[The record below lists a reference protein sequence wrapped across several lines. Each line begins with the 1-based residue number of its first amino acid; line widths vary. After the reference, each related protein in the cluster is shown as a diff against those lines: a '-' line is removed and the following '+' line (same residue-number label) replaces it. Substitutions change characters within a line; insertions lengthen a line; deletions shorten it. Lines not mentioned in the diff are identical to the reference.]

1 MQLVQLS
8 NKLKPLTLAVGLLS
22 ATSTFAYSDIDNY
35 SGILTIASNNRTS
48 EYIKSVDKSDN
59 TLFFNKFRFEN
70 HLINWQKK
78 TLFLSSTKAI
88 VENEDFQAIIAMGQF
103 AVPYIVEEIDNKPS
117 TLVWALNLIYNR
129 KITNNPTAT
138 ISDACKLWVKELK
151 K

>member
-22 ATSTFAYSDIDNY
+22 AASTFAYSDIDNY
-35 SGILTIASNNRTS
+35 SGILTITSNNRTS
-48 EYIKSVDKSDN
+48 EYIKSVDKSDGG
-59 TLFFNKFRFEN
+59 LFLNKFRFEN
-70 HLINWQKK
+70 HLINWEKK

-88 VENEDFQAIIAMGQF
+88 IENADFQAIVAMGYS
-103 AVPYIVEEIDNKPS
+103 AVPFIIEEIDNKPS

-129 KITNNPTAT
+129 KVTDNPNITIPE
-138 ISDACKLWVKELK
+138 ACKLWVKELK